1 MREELFSCKVYFSSP
16 SWQLKDKTLK
26 SLQFQH
32 AKQSFNKKT
41 KEKDPKENKKGKHP
55 IETSK
60 PYQSAFSFFKVTNTR
75 EIQRTINI

>member
-1 MREELFSCKVYFSSP
+1 MHQNKSRQMSFSCKVYFSSP

-41 KEKDPKENKKGKHP
+41 KERSKRKKEN
-55 IETSK
+55 T
-60 PYQSAFSFFKVTNTR
+60 Q
-75 EIQRTINI
+75 

>member
-41 KEKDPKENKKGKHP
+41 KEKDPKENKKRKTP
-55 IETSK
+55 NRDFKTISK
-60 PYQSAFSFFKVTNTR
+60 CIF
-75 EIQRTINI
+75 IL